1 MKTSDKIKLGAIIFV
16 LILVGLVIAR
26 AVLSDML
33 VSQSRQQLP
42 QGTICFEERV
52 TRDGVSGQVALSPD
66 GRWLFRAHGS
76 TVFSPVQ
83 GVR

>member
-1 MKTSDKIKLGAIIFV
+1 MTTSDKVKLGAVIIV
-16 LILVGLVIAR
+16 LI
-26 AVLSDML
+26 M
-33 VSQSRQQLP
+33 
-42 QGTICFEERV
+42 
-52 TRDGVSGQVALSPD
+52 ALSPD

>member
-1 MKTSDKIKLGAIIFV
+1 MTTSDKVKLGAVIFV
-16 LILVGLVIAR
+16 LIMALFAITRVL
-26 AVLSDML
+26 LSDML